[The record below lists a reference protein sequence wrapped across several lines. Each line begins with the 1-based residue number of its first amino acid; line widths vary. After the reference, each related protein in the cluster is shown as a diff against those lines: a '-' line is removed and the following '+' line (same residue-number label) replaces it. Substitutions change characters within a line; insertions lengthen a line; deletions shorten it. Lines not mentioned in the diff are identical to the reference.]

1 MIRSRV
7 LIFCPYLVS
16 VLFADLV
23 SGLEHPVAAHF
34 VEPVPVDEAS
44 CRLQAAGA
52 MPDLGRLVLRTDPVL
67 HAGGM
72 VIKGMYYGQ
81 TMDRPSDLVAFRLGC
96 SGVLAQRP
104 FLVLDF
110 RTGIYLLDA
119 DGDGCADATGLL
131 AGDAIDP
138 VEFLPALSPTR
149 AVCATAF

>member
-1 MIRSRV
+1 MIRSCAF
-7 LIFCPYLVS
+7 IFCPYMLS
-16 VLFADLV
+16 VLFADV
-23 SGLEHPVAAHF
+23 ASGLEHPVATHF

-44 CRLQAAGA
+44 CRLQAAGV

-67 HAGGM
+67 HAGGK

-119 DGDGCADATGLL
+119 DGDGCADAAGLL
-131 AGDAIDP
+131 ADDAIDP
-138 VEFLPALSPTR
+138 VDFLPAISPVGEACA
-149 AVCATAF
+149 AVF